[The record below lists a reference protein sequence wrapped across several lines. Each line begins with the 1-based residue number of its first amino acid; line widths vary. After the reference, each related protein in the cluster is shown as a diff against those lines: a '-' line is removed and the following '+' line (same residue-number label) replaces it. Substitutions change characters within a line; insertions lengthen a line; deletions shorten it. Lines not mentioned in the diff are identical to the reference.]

1 MDEKIRRMV
10 FLSGSLF
17 LSVMIIAVVVAIF
30 SAVVYIGGKIDSIQM
45 LLFLFILSVNI
56 VISIGSI
63 EGIMK
68 ILPSLINNIQAK
80 RPVVINYAKKVA
92 SEGDSI
98 DEKAARELFSE
109 TELDI
114 IHLLKSHENR
124 MLQSAMVPLINTSKA
139 SVSRALTALENKGI
153 IVRMRKGVTNEIV
166 LDETRFR

>member
-63 EGIMK
+63 EGIRK

-80 RPVVINYAKKVA
+80 RPVIINYGKVS

-98 DEKAARELFSE
+98 DEKAARKLFSE

>member
-10 FLSGSLF
+10 FLAGSLC
-17 LSVMIIAVVVAIF
+17 LSVMRIAVVVAIF

-45 LLFLFILSVNI
+45 LLFLFILSANI

-63 EGIMK
+63 EGIRK

-80 RPVVINYAKKVA
+80 RPVIINYGKVS

-98 DEKAARELFSE
+98 DEKAARKLFSE